1 MKSPLLTIVLPTF
14 NEAANVKPLL
24 FAIRETLQSDV
35 AYEIFFVDDSSDE
48 TPNIIKSEML
58 EDSRVRM
65 IHREPEDRTG
75 LATAFVLG
83 FQAARGEYVC
93 CMDSDLQHPPEAIQR
108 LLQKIVT
115 GEGDVVVASRYIPGG
130 NADGLG
136 GTYRK
141 FVSKASKFVAYIIL
155 EPTRRSTDPGSGF
168 FIFRKSILEGVQLSP
183 RGFKILIEILVKTNT
198 ERVSEVPIKF
208 LKRQNDES
216 KASIKQGIEFL
227 KHIWR
232 LFYTIPH
239 AGRFIKFAFVGST
252 GVVVNLGTLYILVE
266 RYGANLYATWVVAV
280 LLSIF
285 SNFVLNALIT
295 YSDRPVSGVLNYL
308 RRLGTYYLLSL
319 GAIVINFIIYHS
331 VLSLGL
337 HYLIAATAGILVAT
351 LINFAFAS
359 SVVWPSSEEAKE
371 LFIRKT
377 TRMVWS
383 KDTSTVLVIFIIL
396 SASIWYMMQ
405 GSFMLHA
412 FVLVSLFLAAQGLYA
427 LFLMLYAWEDPE
439 RSAGDKSPTQFHAP
453 QLSFTALVPVR
464 HEEDV
469 IEDTLCA
476 ISSFAY
482 PSYLM
487 ETIVICSVDDTG
499 TIRAVKRAI
508 SKLNTGNLSLT
519 VYSKAPI
526 NKPHGLNVALKK
538 AKHDVVV
545 IFDAEDEPHKDIYNI
560 ANTVML
566 RDNADV
572 VQSGVQLMNY
582 RSNWFSMF
590 NVMEYYF
597 WFKSSLHFYARAG
610 VIPLGGNTVFFKR
623 DKLLQVNGWDHSCL
637 TEDADIGLRLSKIGA
652 KIRVVYDEQHTTREE
667 TPPNVIGLVKQRT
680 RWNQG
685 FLQILFKCDWLSLP
699 YLHQRLLALYILSW
713 PVVNAALFLYVPFSI
728 WFALTTK
735 MPVLYALLLN
745 APLYILVL
753 HLATFIIGL
762 YEFTKDYKLK
772 YPFWMPL
779 KAIVFYYPYQL
790 LLGYSALRAVGR
802 FLRGDLTW
810 EKTQHINAHRVTN
823 GLDTELLV
831 KPQIATAQYTL

>member
-14 NEAANVKPLL
+14 NEAANVKSLL

-35 AYEIFFVDDSSDE
+35 VYEILFVDDSSDE
-48 TPNIIKSEML
+48 TPNIIKTEII

-65 IHREPEDRTG
+65 IHREPENRTG

-83 FQAARGEYVC
+83 FNDAKGKYIC
-93 CMDSDLQHPPEAIQR
+93 CMDSDLQHPPEEIR
-108 LLQKIVT
+108 TLLQKIVA
-115 GEGDVVVASRYIPGG
+115 EGDDIVVASRYILGG

-136 GTYRK
+136 GVYRK
-141 FVSKASKFVAYIIL
+141 FVSVASKYFAQIIL
-155 EPTRRSTDPGSGF
+155 EPTRRSSDPGSGF
-168 FIFRKSILEGVQLSP
+168 FIFRKSILERVQLSP

-198 ERVSEVPIKF
+198 ERVTEVPIKF
-208 LKRQNDES
+208 LKRENDES

-227 KHIWR
+227 KHLWR
-232 LFYTIPH
+232 LFYTVPH
-239 AGRFIKFAFVGST
+239 AGRFIKFGFVGSI
-252 GVVVNLGTLYILVE
+252 GVVVNLGTLYLLVE
-266 RYGANLYATWVVAV
+266 RYGANLYATWLVAV
-280 LLSIF
+280 LLSIL

-295 YSDRPVSGVLNYL
+295 YSDRPVSGVLNYVH
-308 RRLGTYYLLSL
+308 RLGTYYLFSL

-377 TRMVWS
+377 TRLVWS
-383 KDTSTVLVIFIIL
+383 KDTSTVLVFSFTL
-396 SASIWYMMQ
+396 SASIWYLMQ
-405 GSFMLHA
+405 DSFMLHTL
-412 FVLVSLFLAAQGLYA
+412 VLMSLFLAAQGLYA

-464 HEEDV
+464 HEEEV
-469 IEDTLCA
+469 IEDTLRA
-476 ISSFAY
+476 ISSFTY

-487 ETIVICSVDDTG
+487 ETIVICSHDDVG
-499 TIRAVKRAI
+499 TIRAVRHAI
-508 SKLNTGNLSLT
+508 SKLDTGNISLT
-519 VYSKAPI
+519 VYSKPPI

-582 RSNWFSMF
+582 RSSWFSMF

-623 DKLLQVNGWDHSCL
+623 DKLLQVGGWDHYCL
-637 TEDADIGLRLSKIGA
+637 TEDADIGLRLSKLGA

-667 TPPNVIGLVKQRT
+667 TPPDVIGLVKQRT
-680 RWNQG
+680 RWNHG
-685 FLQILFKCDWLSLP
+685 FLQILLKGEWLSLP
-699 YLHQRLLALYILSW
+699 FLHQRVLALYILSW
-713 PVVNAALFLYVPFSI
+713 PVMNAILFLSVPFSV
-728 WFALTTK
+728 WFALNTK
-735 MPVLYALLLN
+735 IPVLYAILLN
-745 APLYILVL
+745 APLYIFIL
-753 HLATFIIGL
+753 HLTTFIIGL
-762 YEFTKDYKLK
+762 YEFTRDYKLK
-772 YPFWMPL
+772 YPFWLPL
-779 KAIVFYYPYQL
+779 KAIIYYYPYQL

-802 FLRGDLTW
+802 LIRGDLTW
-810 EKTQHINAHRVTN
+810 EKTLHINAHRSSNTSI
-823 GLDTELLV
+823 ESPIISH
-831 KPQIATAQYTL
+831 PQIAIEQTI